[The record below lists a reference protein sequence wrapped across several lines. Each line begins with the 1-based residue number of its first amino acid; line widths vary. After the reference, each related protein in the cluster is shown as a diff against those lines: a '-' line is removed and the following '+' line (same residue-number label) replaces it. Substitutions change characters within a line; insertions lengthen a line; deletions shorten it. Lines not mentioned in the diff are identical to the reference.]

1 VYHKD
6 ICAGAMM
13 KKSNSSM
20 YAILGWLTVSPR
32 SGYDLKK
39 STEDSLAFFWSESYG
54 QIYPTLKKMVD
65 EELVT
70 VQSEQE
76 QGRPVK
82 KIYSI
87 TTKGRSLFSDWLK
100 LEPKPDKFKSELL
113 LKVFFGFNVDKEVI
127 VKHLENKVTEF
138 EELIQ
143 EYGMISKMINERCEK
158 SSKSEYWTIPL
169 DLGIRSTKVELEW
182 AKDAINRI
190 NNIADEKSDS

>member
-1 VYHKD
+1 
-6 ICAGAMM
+6 M
-13 KKSNSSM
+13 KKSNSST

-39 STEDSLAFFWSESYG
+39 STEDSLGFFWSESYG

-76 QGRPVK
+76 QGRPLK
-82 KIYSI
+82 KVYSI
-87 TTKGRSLFSDWLK
+87 TAKGQKEFSDWLK
-100 LEPKPDKFKSELL
+100 LKPEPDRFKSELL
-113 LKVFFGFNVDKEVI
+113 LKVFFGFNVDKDII
-127 VKHLENKVTEF
+127 VKHLENKVAEF
-138 EELIQ
+138 EELIK
-143 EYGMISKMINERCEK
+143 EYGAISEMISSCREK
-158 SSKSEYWTIPL
+158 SDKSEYFTIPL

-190 NNIADEKSDS
+190 NSMADDKSDF